1 MHFNNRQS
9 NLTRREKN
17 DLLRAKLLAREDQY
31 EGGGLDP
38 DALARL
44 DEDYDNNIEFQK
56 EMAE

>member
-1 MHFNNRQS
+1 M
-9 NLTRREKN
+9 
-17 DLLRAKLLAREDQY
+17 LRAKLLAREDQY